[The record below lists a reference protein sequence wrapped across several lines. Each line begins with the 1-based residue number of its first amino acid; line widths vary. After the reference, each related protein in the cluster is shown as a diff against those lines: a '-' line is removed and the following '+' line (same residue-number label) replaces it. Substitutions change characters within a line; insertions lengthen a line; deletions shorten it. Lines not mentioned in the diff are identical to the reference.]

1 MLQAAGTGEQSC
13 FDIDGR
19 YRGQRFL
26 GDESLTPARF
36 GDFNAGQIQG
46 HARTRA
52 GMFFR
57 AAMGLHPANAHAA
70 ASGFERKG
78 FSYVELS

>member
-1 MLQAAGTGEQSC
+1 MLQAAGTRQQSC

-19 YRGQRFL
+19 YSVQRFL

-46 HARTRA
+46 HARTTVDTFLRL
-52 GMFFR
+52 
-57 AAMGLHPANAHAA
+57 AMGLHSSYAHAA
-70 ASGFERKG
+70 ASRFERKRI
-78 FSYVELS
+78 SDPKLS